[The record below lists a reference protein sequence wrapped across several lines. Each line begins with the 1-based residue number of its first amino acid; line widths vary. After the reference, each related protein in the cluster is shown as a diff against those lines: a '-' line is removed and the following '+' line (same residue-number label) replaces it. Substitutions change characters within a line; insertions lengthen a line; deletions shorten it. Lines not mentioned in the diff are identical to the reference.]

1 MIQSLVA
8 PQTTEGRDDS
18 GSSLP
23 RIMNNEPIVIKN
35 KIYIIE
41 DKYPGK
47 PQFKNDLLLKQDE
60 IFIGGVDEDRIDDQ
74 ASGSITFEKNR
85 RSHLIQEAIRVPS
98 TSHSLEAVERN
109 GIFVQENS
117 RQRSINEMSNN
128 SSSNRG
134 GGGGAGSD
142 SNGSSRFKDSLRVKV
157 SKIMPTYL
165 GTKATLDAIVKPNKK

>member
-8 PQTTEGRDDS
+8 PQTTEGRNDS

-23 RIMNNEPIVIKN
+23 RIINNEPIIIKN

-60 IFIGGVDEDRIDDQ
+60 IFIGGVDEDRIGGQ

-98 TSHSLEAVERN
+98 TSHSLEAVEKNDN

-117 RQRSINEMSNN
+117 RQRSNNEMSN

-134 GGGGAGSD
+134 GGTGSD

-157 SKIMPTYL
+157 NKIMPTYL
-165 GTKATLDAIVKPNKK
+165 GT